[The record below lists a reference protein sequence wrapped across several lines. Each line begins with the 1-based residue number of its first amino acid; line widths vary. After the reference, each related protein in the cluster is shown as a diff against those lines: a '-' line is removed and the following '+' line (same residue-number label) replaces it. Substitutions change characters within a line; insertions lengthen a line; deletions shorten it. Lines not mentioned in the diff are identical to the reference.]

1 MTLQPITPPPMTPR
15 LTDLTDWLEERLAK
29 PEPIPEILEQEPK
42 LTTEEAY
49 RIQMERMDRQV
60 NRGDRIAGYK
70 AALTSKA
77 MQEESG
83 IGEPLL
89 GTLLASR
96 IFPEDQP
103 ISMTPF
109 LVTTLEPELAV
120 LLKGDLE
127 GPGVTEL
134 DALAASAGY
143 LPAVEIGDYRTGPK
157 ARSLQQTLVCNTFNG
172 GVVIGNTLTPAAGM
186 DPRLEGMVL
195 THNGE
200 VRASATAVE
209 VLGHPMR
216 SVAFMANKLAE
227 CGRSLRAGMLL
238 MTGSI
243 VRGIPIAA
251 GDTIE
256 VEFTRVGRLSIRFG
270 D

>member
-1 MTLQPITPPPMTPR
+1 MTAR
-15 LTDLTDWLEERLAK
+15 LTELADWLEEGLAK
-29 PEPIPEILEQEPK
+29 PEPLTEVLEQEPE
-42 LTTEEAY
+42 LTAEDAY
-49 RIQMERMDRQV
+49 RIQMDLMERQV
-60 NRGDRIAGYK
+60 QRGDRIAGYK

-103 ISMTPF
+103 VSLAPF

-120 LLKGDLE
+120 LLQEDLA

-143 LPAVEIGDYRTGPK
+143 LPAVEIGDYRTSPQ

-172 GVVIGNTLTPAAGM
+172 GVVIGGALTPAAGL

-195 THNGE
+195 SQNGE
-200 VRASATAVE
+200 VMGSATAVE

-227 CGRSLRAGMLL
+227 CGRSLRAGMVL

-251 GDTIE
+251 GDTVA
-256 VEFTRVGRLSIRFG
+256 VEFTRVGRLSLRFKE
-270 D
+270 